1 MNIDERIQ
9 ALTESV
15 ELLASFHHDIVQ
27 REGEREA
34 KRATQEAERATQE
47 AERVRLQKDRDAR
60 IDYLH
65 TEMMLAIT
73 RLAHTAEAHNGQLD
87 DHEARLTR
95 VEDKR

>member
-15 ELLASFHHDIVQ
+15 RSLGSFHREIVQ
-27 REGEREA
+27 REDER
-34 KRATQEAERATQE
+34 EAERATQE
-47 AERVRLQKDRDAR
+47 AERDRLQKDRDVR

-73 RLAHTAEAHNGQLD
+73 RLPHTAEAHNG
-87 DHEARLTR
+87 
-95 VEDKR
+95 